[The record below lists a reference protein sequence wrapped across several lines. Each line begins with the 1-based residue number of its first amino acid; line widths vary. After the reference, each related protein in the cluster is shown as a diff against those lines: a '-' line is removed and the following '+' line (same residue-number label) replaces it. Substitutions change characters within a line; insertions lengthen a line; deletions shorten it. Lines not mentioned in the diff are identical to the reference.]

1 MELNN
6 RTRTRMNKDIRL
18 LSDGTQIM
26 RKEVWEDYLSESF
39 IEKLEKKISRPLTAP
54 VFDEKTHSLIV
65 AVEGDWTLEIPMSS
79 VHRYSF
85 VGEYFTLLVIAR
97 EFSGEFLFHLI
108 YGDTKIE
115 GSTFSINRIKKV
127 CSSIMEEKDF
137 TEIDKE
143 FFDDD
148 ENFFD
153 WN

>member
-1 MELNN
+1 MELNY
-6 RTRTRMNKDIRL
+6 RTRMNKDIRL

-26 RKEVWEDYLSESF
+26 RKEAWGDYLNESF
-39 IEKLEKKISRPLTAP
+39 IEKLENKMSQPLTDP

-79 VHRYSF
+79 VNCYAF
-85 VGEYFTLLVIAR
+85 DGCYYTNVKVAR
-97 EFSGEFLFHLI
+97 TFDGEFLFSFI
-108 YGDTKIE
+108 YGGTKIE
-115 GSTFSINRIKKV
+115 GSTFSINRIKTL
-127 CSSIMEEKDF
+127 CSSLMEDKDF